1 MSGNL
6 YCTSYRY
13 KINVLPFF
21 GKIKRSQEM
30 IARATLDKK
39 YNFPLY
45 YLSSDRLPELKNS
58 KSGHG
63 RLREVLVQTGSYP
76 NIEM

>member
-1 MSGNL
+1 M
-6 YCTSYRY
+6 
-13 KINVLPFF
+13 

-45 YLSSDRLPELKNS
+45 YLSSDRLRELKKRS
-58 KSGHG
+58 KFQIFSSKGGHG
-63 RLREVLVQTGSYP
+63 RLREVFDP

>member
-1 MSGNL
+1 
-6 YCTSYRY
+6 
-13 KINVLPFF
+13 
-21 GKIKRSQEM
+21 M

-39 YNFPLY
+39 YTALYNFLLY
-45 YLSSDRLPELKNS
+45 YRSSDRLRELKKRSKFQIFSS

-63 RLREVLVQTGSYP
+63 RLREVLDP